1 MKIWLVTTG
10 SSDVQL
16 TTDEHWRVWFRPIQ
30 HNYYRLAFEPTQT
43 IPDDEEP
50 YRIPPRV
57 LGNVYN
63 NCPEEVWEYLT
74 FPLLQEFTRTLQA
87 EPIAQIILLL
97 TDQENIFD
105 DKERDNARCPYWQD
119 TCTLLPIFKRYFQE
133 HFPTTDL
140 VPIVLRPQAGESG
153 LDDWDHVLDVVRK
166 SLTAVEVAPT
176 TVYVSHQAGTPAISS
191 AVQFTSLARFR
202 GDVQFLVS
210 NEYRPEQTRM
220 IPQSTYLRGI
230 QLQEAKALLDRHDY
244 AGLMSLL
251 RSSLNPRKTQEK
263 RIRSLLKAAIQWNQA
278 KFKNFKRLLI
288 PLGIAD
294 KSDFLWYWMGYES
307 AYLAIVRHQ
316 QGNIVEALFHSFR
329 AVEGMIC
336 NWAEEK
342 YKKYI
347 VYDEKG
353 SPQITEEVQTVLPK
367 YWEKMKNKNQNWIS
381 DHDKRNQKRKDK
393 GEVELPL
400 SVGLFSQN
408 LYLLL
413 EAVRPES
420 KNNSY
425 MKIVLYSAKDERNQ
439 QFHRLLGLTQD
450 DLFKAWKATDV
461 DSWQTQMQGA
471 LEFIAREDVHQDM
484 HSLESASLMARVHQE
499 LKDAIGQL

>member
-16 TTDEHWRVWFRPIQ
+16 TTDEHWKGWFYPIKPD
-30 HNYYRLAFEPTQT
+30 HYRLPFEPTQI
-43 IPDDEEP
+43 IPDDDVP
-50 YRIPPRV
+50 YRVPPRV
-57 LGNVYN
+57 LGNVYETR
-63 NCPEEVWEYLT
+63 PEEVWEYLT
-74 FPLLQEFTRTLQA
+74 FPLLQEFTKTLQA
-87 EPIAQIILLL
+87 ESLAKIILLL

-105 DKERDNARCPYWQD
+105 DEERNDYRCPYWQD
-119 TCTLLPIFKRYFQE
+119 TCTLLPIFERYFQE
-133 HFPTTDL
+133 HFPVTDL
-140 VPIVLRPQAGESG
+140 VPVFLRPNAGELG
-153 LDDWDHVLDVVRK
+153 LDDWNRVLQVVREA
-166 SLTAVEVAPT
+166 LATVEVEPT

-191 AVQFTSLARFR
+191 AVQFTSLAKFR

-210 NEYRPEQTRM
+210 NEYRPEKTRR

-251 RSSLNPRKTQEK
+251 RSSLNPQKSQEK

-278 KFKNFKRLLI
+278 KFKKFKRLLI
-288 PLGIAD
+288 PLGVAGE
-294 KSDFLWYWMGYES
+294 SDFPWYWMGYES
-307 AYLAIVRHQ
+307 VYLAIVRHQ

-347 VYDEKG
+347 IYDEKG
-353 SPQITEEVQTVLPK
+353 SPQITEEVQTILPD

-381 DHDKRNQKRKDK
+381 DHDKRNQKRKGK

-413 EAVRPES
+413 EAVCPES
-420 KNNSY
+420 KKNSY

-450 DLFKAWKATDV
+450 DLFKAWKAIDI

-471 LEFIAREDVHQDM
+471 LEFIAREDVHQDT